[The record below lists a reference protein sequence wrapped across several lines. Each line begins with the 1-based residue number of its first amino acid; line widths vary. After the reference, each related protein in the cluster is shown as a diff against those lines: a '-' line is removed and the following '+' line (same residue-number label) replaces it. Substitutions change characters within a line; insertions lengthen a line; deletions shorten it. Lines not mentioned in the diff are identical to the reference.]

1 MSLLAADVT
10 ADPLAAAGGYLPVR
24 AAVPDAAR
32 LAAVAADPAPWR
44 ARMIEAARFLGAG

>member
-10 ADPLAAAGGYLPVR
+10 ADPLAAAGGYVPVR
-24 AAVPDAAR
+24 AAVPDATR

-44 ARMIEAARFLGAG
+44 ARMIAAARFLGAG